1 MYEQMTLWDYQANLS
16 AQQDSIPEE
25 KVIISM
31 DGEVIFYKNYFNL
44 NESDRLFSE
53 LYADIKWQQKTIQ
66 IFGKRN
72 LLPRLTAWYGDEGQS
87 YIYSGIEHNPEPWN
101 PALSLIKERIEK
113 VAQVRFNSVL
123 LNLYRNGRDSVAWH
137 SDDEPELGQNPI
149 IASVSFGGTRCFSLK
164 HKQIK
169 QRKVEIDLPH
179 GSLLLMRGET
189 QHHWQHQIAKTTKS
203 VSPRINLTFRIIKG
217 SRSTL

>member
-72 LLPRLTAWYGDEGQS
+72 LLPRLTAWY
-87 YIYSGIEHNPEPWN
+87 
-101 PALSLIKERIEK
+101 LSLIHI
-113 VAQVRFNSVL
+113 
-123 LNLYRNGRDSVAWH
+123 
-137 SDDEPELGQNPI
+137 
-149 IASVSFGGTRCFSLK
+149 
-164 HKQIK
+164 
-169 QRKVEIDLPH
+169 
-179 GSLLLMRGET
+179 
-189 QHHWQHQIAKTTKS
+189 
-203 VSPRINLTFRIIKG
+203 
-217 SRSTL
+217 